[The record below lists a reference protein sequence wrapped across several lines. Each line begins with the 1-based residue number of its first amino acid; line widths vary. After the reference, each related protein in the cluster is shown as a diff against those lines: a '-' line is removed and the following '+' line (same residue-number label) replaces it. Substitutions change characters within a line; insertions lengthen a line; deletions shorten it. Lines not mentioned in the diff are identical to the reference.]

1 MIVSSRDDP
10 ARYNADM
17 SQPNTAITPTA
28 PDVIMLSGRET
39 IDGEAHE
46 AVCSIVYFSTAEERR
61 LCEDATA
68 YFEVEQNGR
77 TFYGAEMVYYLD

>member
-1 MIVSSRDDP
+1 
-10 ARYNADM
+10 M
-17 SQPNTAITPTA
+17 SQPKTAITPPA
-28 PDVIMLSGRET
+28 PDVLMLSCHET

-61 LCEDATA
+61 RCEDAA
-68 YFEVEQNGR
+68 SYFEVEQNGR